1 MCGSVGPIEKIC
13 DLAEEYGAIT
23 FLDEVHAV
31 GMYGPRGAGVAEH
44 LDYEAHLLAGQSNKA
59 IKGTVMDRVDIIT
72 GASHFSQQFY
82 NFLNSCVTGT
92 LGKAYGVVGGYIAG
106 SADMVDTVRSYAP
119 GFIFTTSLPPAT
131 VAAAQTSIA
140 YQKHHLGDRQLQ
152 HLNVRALKSRFE
164 AMDIPVV

>member
-1 MCGSVGPIEKIC
+1 MCGSVGPIKEIC

-44 LDYEAHLLAGQSNKA
+44 LDYAAHLAAGNSA
-59 IKGTVMDRVDIIT
+59 EPVVGSVMDRVDII
-72 GASHFSQQFY
+72 
-82 NFLNSCVTGT
+82 TGT

-131 VAAAQTSIA
+131 VAAAQSSIA
-140 YQKHHLGDRQLQ
+140 YQKEHIQDRRLQQL
-152 HLNVRALKSRFE
+152 NTRSLKGKLAE
-164 AMDIPVV
+164 LDIPVVWVSSSPLNSIN